1 MNKKLLA
8 LILGFLLL
16 SGAVMVFLTLG
27 NNLAIFD
34 TQGDIAEKQR
44 NLIIFATLLSL
55 VVVLPVFALTFGIV
69 WRYRDTNKNKTAYTP
84 DWDHDRRLETIW
96 WVVPLLL
103 ITVLSVVTWQSSHA
117 LDPYKPLVSDKQPLT
132 VQVVALQ
139 WKWLFIY
146 PEQNIATI
154 NELRMPTDRPI
165 DLVITSDAPMNS
177 LWIPQLA
184 GQVYAMTG
192 MSTQLH
198 LNATKAGVYRGVS
211 ANISGEGFASM
222 QFKAIATPQNDF
234 DSWVSTTKTKPAL
247 TYAQYNKLV
256 KPSTEPSL
264 AFYGSVPP
272 DLYDTIVMKYMPL
285 YSDGQTHGMGH

>member
-1 MNKKLLA
+1 MNKKILIA
-8 LILGFLLL
+8 ILGFLVL
-16 SGAVMVFLTLG
+16 SGIAIAIIASGNSFAV
-27 NNLAIFD
+27 FD
-34 TQGDIAEKQR
+34 THGAIADKQR
-44 NLIIFATLLSL
+44 NLIYFAAGLSL
-55 VVVLPVFALTFGIV
+55 LIVIPVFALTFGIV
-69 WRYRDTNKNKTAYTP
+69 WRYRETNTKANYQP
-84 DWDHDRRLETIW
+84 NWDHNRKLETIW

-103 ITVLSVVTWQSSHA
+103 ITILSVVTWQSSHA

-165 DLVITSDAPMNS
+165 DLLITSDAPMNS
-177 LWIPQLA
+177 FWLPQLA

-198 LNATKAGVYRGVS
+198 LNATKAGTYRGVS

-222 QFKAIATPQNDF
+222 KFTAIATSQTKF
-234 DSWVSTTKTKPAL
+234 DSWVTSTQTKQPL
-247 TYAQYNKLV
+247 TYVGYNDLV
-256 KPSTEPSL
+256 KPSTQPNHAL
-264 AFYGSVPP
+264 YGSVPP
-272 DLYDTIVMKYMPL
+272 NLYDTIVMKYMPL
-285 YSDGQTHGMGH
+285 YSDGTTHGMGH